1 MVVLACCFIATAVP
15 FFINKYGFHLP
26 LPTDTT
32 ARGTCRISPGF
43 HVDCLPDFSS
53 TAVVSLAA
61 QQECER
67 RFCCWDNSTG
77 FYERQH
83 FNTKIISTLFP
94 DAPCYQRLPTYDYSS
109 KIENISPDTFSGLL
123 KNKHLLDGETSTH
136 SYHIVPGSLPGHVTI
151 NIGDATSM
159 EKTRQEANNLTINV
173 GCPGFQGSDKNPQ
186 ENCQNSI
193 FTFEIGKTQTKFY
206 INIRCH

>member
-83 FNTKIISTLFP
+83 FNTKIISTLSELQNIHRRRPNSFLMRVFFDTKSEEIFEIFKDGP
-94 DAPCYQRLPTYDYSS
+94 KVSTSNLISILNR
-109 KIENISPDTFSGLL
+109 ISPNNSE
-123 KNKHLLDGETSTH
+123 KWRN
-136 SYHIVPGSLPGHVTI
+136 I
-151 NIGDATSM
+151 N
-159 EKTRQEANNLTINV
+159 
-173 GCPGFQGSDKNPQ
+173 
-186 ENCQNSI
+186 
-193 FTFEIGKTQTKFY
+193 
-206 INIRCH
+206 